1 MNIVWLN
8 KWALIKEKREEME
21 RVCNHI
27 RMIKSRKTVIVKAIK
42 TFHILS
48 SAYDIF
54 SRKREAVHLFQRMNL
69 AVIRFGLKFTR
80 YLRKYAKTR
89 EQRNIRTIQK

>member
-21 RVCNHI
+21 RLCNHI

-54 SRKREAVHLFQRMNL
+54 SRKRADVHYIQTMN
-69 AVIRFGLKFTR
+69 
-80 YLRKYAKTR
+80 
-89 EQRNIRTIQK
+89 